1 MNKIKNPLMKKLSM
15 ISHKTSRN
23 KINVK
28 TEGNQIKKNFNLL
41 EKMKA
46 MHLNKDLSKFRLN
59 IPKNA
64 KKLFLVKNKSKRE
77 IKPELN
83 LEQKNNGDKLIFN
96 KSEIFEK
103 NKTNK
108 NTSKGKINLKENL
121 YNKIPKSKYSIN
133 KSLIPIINNIN
144 ITNSISVSDIHP
156 LICG

>member
-41 EKMKA
+41 EKIKA

-96 KSEIFEK
+96 K
-103 NKTNK
+103 
-108 NTSKGKINLKENL
+108 
-121 YNKIPKSKYSIN
+121 
-133 KSLIPIINNIN
+133 
-144 ITNSISVSDIHP
+144 
-156 LICG
+156 